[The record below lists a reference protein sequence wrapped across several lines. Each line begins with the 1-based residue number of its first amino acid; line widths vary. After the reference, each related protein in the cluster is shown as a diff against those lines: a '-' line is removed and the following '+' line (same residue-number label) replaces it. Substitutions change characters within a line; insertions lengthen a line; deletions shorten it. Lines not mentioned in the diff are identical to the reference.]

1 MMRIGYILGTL
12 ALAGRA
18 WCADGA
24 KPAPARPVAQPAAQ
38 KPAPAPPKLAPLA
51 PRPANPA
58 NKAQT
63 KSESPLLRNAP
74 SPFTTLDRWNKMTP
88 NQRTRALASLPPE
101 RRKQIQARLDQFNA
115 LPKAEQDRMRRRYDR
130 FSHLAPERQ
139 AIVKRQIQ
147 AYGKLADDRRPAIS
161 REFEQLRRLPSDERK
176 ARVNSEEFRNRYSPR
191 EQQLLADLSDA
202 MAITASR

>member
-1 MMRIGYILGTL
+1 MMQIGHILGTL
-12 ALAGRA
+12 ALAGYA
-18 WCADGA
+18 WCADSA

-38 KPAPAPPKLAPLA
+38 KPAPAAPKLAPLA
-51 PRPANPA
+51 ARPANNN
-58 NKAQT
+58 NKI
-63 KSESPLLRNAP
+63 SESPLLRPTPN
-74 SPFTTLDRWNKMTP
+74 PFTTLDRWNKMTP
-88 NQRTRALASLPPE
+88 DQRTRALASLPPE
-101 RRKQIQARLDQFNA
+101 RRKQTQARLDQFNA

-139 AIVKRQIQ
+139 TIVKRQIQ
-147 AYGKLADDRRPAIS
+147 SYSKLPDDRRPAIS
-161 REFEQLRRLPSDERK
+161 REFEQLRRLPFDERK